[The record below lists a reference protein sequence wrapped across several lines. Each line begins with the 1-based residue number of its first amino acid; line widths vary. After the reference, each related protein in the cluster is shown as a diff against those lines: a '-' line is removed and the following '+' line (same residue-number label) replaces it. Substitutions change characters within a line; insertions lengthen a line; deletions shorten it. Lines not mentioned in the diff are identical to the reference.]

1 VYYVAASA
9 ITMARGDFEM
19 KLDRQKRGYSAG
31 VVNSRKDCRSDEL
44 SGLTTCCEYW
54 WSGLSPLMKP
64 AQ

>member
-1 VYYVAASA
+1 
-9 ITMARGDFEM
+9 M